1 MTQSEQT
8 VGDSSDPGN
17 DDADLRAFEA
27 LRAKSETEGIS
38 QKTPAQ
44 LPGLTELFR
53 RAGLLQAEANH
64 SPAEQ
69 PPASDDA

>member
-8 VGDSSDPGN
+8 ADDSSGPGN

-27 LRAKSETEGIS
+27 LRAKSEAEGIS
-38 QKTPAQ
+38 QKTPEQ
-44 LPGLTELFR
+44 LPGLIELFR

-64 SPAEQ
+64 SPAEE

>member
-1 MTQSEQT
+1 MTQSEQS

-17 DDADLRAFEA
+17 DDADLQAFEA
-27 LRAKSETEGIS
+27 LRAKSEAEGIS

-44 LPGLTELFR
+44 LPGLTELLR

-64 SPAEQ
+64 SPSEQ